1 MNHKLRKENR
11 TMKKYILSAIA
22 VAGVFFMTSCEDFL
36 QPTSEGAYSTD
47 TYFQTDQQAIDAID
61 ALYDGFQDEGCFGR
75 EIMWEQGAA
84 NDFVWGRTR
93 GYPALAT
100 LSLTG
105 SVGPL
110 NDAWGKLTKQQQ
122 KANWVIDQLLKKQGK
137 GNLTA
142 IETRSLGE
150 AYFIR
155 ALAHFYIAYRYGTKD
170 QGVPFVRY
178 EDFAD
183 GYKYT
188 IPPQR
193 ATVMENY
200 QLIIEDLDKAEA
212 LLPTIDQYPDSE
224 FGRAHKAA
232 CAGYKAKV
240 YAYWACWDKT
250 QYAEVNKM
258 INQYGRDLAPDF
270 TDNFTSDYAKWRNKE
285 YVWSIPSEGGGNGKG
300 GIEFVGVSMDNGA
313 WGYMNGWGQF
323 KPSLDIFKEMQ
334 KDTKD
339 LVNGAG
345 NDDNNYRLRKSI
357 LEYNQPFKFFGD
369 DRVFWST
376 RDVEAGFMIAKYL
389 EPFTHKDAINTGYV
403 SDNSDWP
410 TARINFP
417 IMRFADCLLLRAEA
431 YLATGNAAGATADIN
446 KIRARVGIKPLP
458 GNATWADLYHE
469 RRCELAFEHS
479 DHLYDL
485 KRWAVGGDAAIKA
498 LAIAELE
505 KHPDAR
511 HYEDRSN
518 PESAYTEGPYLDY
531 QTPAKKWEDWK
542 IVFPYRDTEISNAN
556 GALKQNKGY

>member
-1 MNHKLRKENR
+1 
-11 TMKKYILSAIA
+11 MKKYILSAIA

-61 ALYDGFQDEGCFGR
+61 ALYDGFQDEAAFGR
-75 EIMWEQGAA
+75 EYMWEQGAA

-110 NDAWGKLTKQQQ
+110 NDVWGRLTGRQQR
-122 KANWVIDQLLKKQGK
+122 ANWVIDQLLKKQAK

-150 AYFIR
+150 AYFCR
-155 ALAHFYIAYRYGTKD
+155 ALAHFYIAYRYGTNE

-183 GYKYT
+183 GYDYS

-240 YAYWACWDKT
+240 YAYWACWDKS
-250 QYAEVNKM
+250 QYANVITEVNKM

-270 TDNFTSDYAKWRNKE
+270 CDNFTSDYKKWRNKE

-300 GIEFVGVSMDNGA
+300 GIEFVGVIMDNGA

-334 KDTKD
+334 KDTPSLVAGTNKD
-339 LVNGAG
+339 
-345 NDDNNYRLRKSI
+345 DDNYRLRKSI
-357 LEYNQPFKFFGD
+357 LEYNQPFTFFGD
-369 DRVFWST
+369 DRKFWST
-376 RDVEAGFMIAKYL
+376 RDVESGFMIAKYI
-389 EPFTHKDAINTGYV
+389 EPFTHKDAIKEGYV
-403 SDNSDWP
+403 SDNGDWP

-431 YLATGNAAGATADIN
+431 YLWNNTNVAAATADIN
-446 KIRARVGIKPLP
+446 KVRARVGIKNLP

-485 KRWAVGGDAAIKA
+485 KRWAVGAPSPEIKA

-542 IVFPYRDTEISNAN
+542 IVFPYRDSEVSNAN
-556 GALKQNKGY
+556 GALKQNKGYN